1 MTESEGRSVRFNI
14 LGSLEG
20 WVDGRR
26 VKLGGPI
33 QERVLTVLLLEANRV
48 VPVYRLIEAAWEE
61 EPPATAV
68 QQIRKAVAEIRRRIP
83 GGPQFLL
90 TEGAGYLALIV
101 DDEQLDLQMFLRE
114 TKRAAAAAAEGRPV
128 QAVAGLR
135 EALALWRG
143 SMMSGAGGPVVAAAS
158 AALEEHRLAAL
169 EQLFELRLALGE
181 DNELVGGLRESVGSH
196 PLRERLRGQLMLAL
210 YRSGRQAE
218 ALAEYGRI
226 RELLAEELGIDPGP
240 ELSRLHE
247 RMLRADAEL
256 AAPTRPAPPPPAPEA
271 PVIEASATEVP
282 APAPRFT
289 PQRTSDGVP
298 APPCTLPYDL
308 TDFTGREQ
316 ELARLLALAVRGGDA
331 GERTPIV
338 GIDGMGGS
346 GKTTLA
352 VHAAHRLAEAFPDGR
367 LYVDLRGFTPGQ
379 RPLQPDSVAGLLLKA
394 LGGPDTRIPDDEE
407 ARFALWRSS
416 VANRRM
422 LLILDNAADTAQ
434 LRPLLS
440 AMPYGFVMVTGRVR
454 LVDLDGAQW
463 ISLSS
468 MAPDESSALL
478 AKTLGEERLAAEP
491 KAAAALAELC
501 GHLPLALR
509 IATAKLRNRPLWTLQ
524 YLTGRLRDESRL
536 LKELSSSERSV
547 ATSVQLS
554 YQALEPE
561 HRRAFRLLGLHP
573 GSDVDSHT
581 AAALIGTSVPEA
593 EESLEAL
600 LDAHLL
606 RQQALGRYTFHDLV
620 RSFARGLWQARTTPE
635 SSAVLDRLLDYYI
648 AATDEA
654 CGLLFPGWV
663 GYAATP
669 VTPPAELP
677 PLDDELTA
685 GHWFDEEMPALR
697 AAVALGHE
705 RGHHRQAAYL
715 ARNTMFHLH
724 QRGDVKGLRETGEL
738 GVAAARDA
746 QDLHTLRLNL
756 INLSTVHSAAG
767 DFRKTARLCEEGLR
781 IVRSQED
788 RRGEGSFLDQLG
800 WAHGCLGDLHEGRR
814 HLREAVAAQRAVG
827 DQHREA
833 FALGNLSSLHIW
845 LGETADAV
853 ATARQSA
860 RLQQQV
866 GAHQPQTAALND
878 LAVAHLAG
886 NDPASARTVLDEAL
900 RVGEKSSMP
909 RNLALTHALMADL
922 CQREGR
928 GEQAPALAARALEL
942 VAPLGARAWQC
953 QIENI
958 AGLVHRRRGEHREAL
973 ELHRSAF
980 RHASGIEFR
989 IEIARALDGMAQ
1001 AAQALGDPVAAADH
1015 RRRAEAHFDAMS
1027 VPQGFRQRS

>member
-1 MTESEGRSVRFNI
+1 MRFNI

-20 WVDGRR
+20 WANGHR
-26 VKLGGPI
+26 VRLGGPI

-48 VPVYRLIEAAWEE
+48 VPVYRLIEAAWED
-61 EPPATAV
+61 EPPVTAV
-68 QQIRKAVAEIRRRIP
+68 QQIRKAVAEIRRRVP
-83 GGPQFLL
+83 GGPGFLL
-90 TEGAGYLALIV
+90 TEGAGYLVVVA
-101 DDEQLDLQMFLRE
+101 DEDLDLQVFLRE
-114 TKRAAAAAAEGRPV
+114 TKRAADAAAAGRLPE
-128 QAVAGLR
+128 AVAGLR
-135 EALALWRG
+135 TALALWRG

-158 AALEEHRLAAL
+158 AALDEHRLAAT
-169 EQLFELRLALGE
+169 EQLFEFRLALGE
-181 DNELVGGLRESVGSH
+181 DNELVGDLREAVGAH
-196 PLRERLRGQLMLAL
+196 PLRERLRGRLMLAL

-226 RELLAEELGIDPGP
+226 RDRLADELGIDPGT

-247 RMLRADAEL
+247 GILRADPEL
-256 AAPTRPAPPPPAPEA
+256 AAPPRTAPVPASRAPEL
-271 PVIEASATEVP
+271 PVP
-282 APAPRFT
+282 APASTAPR
-289 PQRTSDGVP
+289 SS
-298 APPCTLPYDL
+298 AAELCAPCTLPYDL
-308 TDFTGREQ
+308 TDFTGRER
-316 ELARLLALAVRGGDA
+316 ELGRLLGLARREGGA
-331 GERTPIV
+331 GERIRIV

-352 VHAAHRLAEAFPDGR
+352 VHAAHRLSEAFPDGR
-367 LYVDLRGFTPGQ
+367 LYVDLRGFTPGE

-394 LGGPDTRIPDDEE
+394 LGGPDTRVPDDEE
-407 ARFALWRSS
+407 ARFALWRSA
-416 VANRRM
+416 VANRRL

-440 AMPYGFVMVTGRVR
+440 AMPHGFVVVTGRVR
-454 LVDLDGAQW
+454 LVDLDGVQW

-554 YQALEPE
+554 YQALDPD
-561 HRRAFRLLGLHP
+561 HQRAFRMLGLHP

-581 AAALIGTSVPEA
+581 AAALIGTSAPEA

-620 RSFARGLWQARTTPE
+620 RSFARGLWQAGTAPE
-635 SSAVLDRLLDYYI
+635 SAALLDRLLDYYI
-648 AATDEA
+648 AATDGA
-654 CGLLFPGWV
+654 CGVLFPGWV
-663 GYAATP
+663 GYAVPP
-669 VTPPAELP
+669 VAPPAELP
-677 PLDDELTA
+677 PLGDDSQA
-685 GHWFDEEMPALR
+685 ARWFDEELPALR

-738 GVAAARDA
+738 SVAAARDA

-767 DFRKTARLCEEGLR
+767 DFRKTAELCEEGLR

-814 HLREAVAAQRAVG
+814 YLQQAVETQQAVQ
-827 DQHREA
+827 DHHREA
-833 FALGNLSSLHIW
+833 FALSNLSSLHAW
-845 LGETADAV
+845 LGATADAV
-853 ATARQSA
+853 AAARQA
-860 RLQQQV
+860 ALLQQRI

-878 LAVAHLAG
+878 LAVAHLAAG
-886 NDPASARTVLDEAL
+886 DPASARPVLDEAL

-928 GEQAPALAARALEL
+928 GERAPALAARALDL

-958 AGLVHRRRGEHREAL
+958 AGLVHRRRGEHRHAL
-973 ELHRSAF
+973 DLHQSAF

-1001 AAQALGDPVAAADH
+1001 ALHALGDYVASAEQRRLAD
-1015 RRRAEAHFDAMS
+1015 EHFDAMS
-1027 VPQGFRQRS
+1027 VPEDFRRRS